1 MLLFC
6 LYATILIGLGLWDA
20 RRARNNTAFFL
31 NSRSSG
37 ARQVA
42 FSLTA
47 SCIGSSSTI
56 GMAGLAWA
64 LGAPAFWW
72 LGAGS
77 IGLAVLALFLAE
89 KVRGSGAWTT
99 PELVGIYLGPQ
110 ARMLVAAIL
119 VPAWLALMAAQF
131 TAMGKCTEALTGLSP
146 EVSLLAGSGLLI
158 LYSVLGGWAS
168 VIRSD
173 QPQGT
178 LFLLGLSAA
187 AFCLWQQ
194 DPTPLA
200 ELDLALLNADFGPD
214 RLIYFLIIVGG
225 SYVAGPTMFGILLS
239 AKDRKSSV
247 HGCGT
252 ASFILLGASV
262 LITALG
268 VLCRGPVPPGTASD
282 DILVSAITSMPPWAG
297 MALLVALFSAVISSA
312 DSMLVTVSTVVC
324 NDLFQRRST
333 ALCRMVTLAF
343 GAGGLLL
350 STQGHGI
357 LDLLLIGYDVYVS
370 GVAAPVTVALL
381 LASKPGPKHPELG
394 TAAIALGG
402 LCGLAAAITSLHA
415 FCYAGMALSAML
427 TVLAVRRKNC
437 A

>member
-6 LYATILIGLGLWDA
+6 LYATLLIGLGLWDA

-37 ARQVA
+37 SRQVA

-72 LGAGS
+72 LGVGS
-77 IGLAVLALFLAE
+77 IGLAVLALCLAK
-89 KVRGSGAWTT
+89 KVRESGAWTT

-110 ARMLVAAIL
+110 ARMLVATIL

-146 EVSLLAGSGLLI
+146 ELSLLAGSGLLI

-178 LFLLGLSAA
+178 LFLLGLSVA
-187 AFCLWQQ
+187 AFCLWRQ
-194 DPTPLA
+194 DPTPLT
-200 ELDLALLNADFGPD
+200 EMDLNLLNADFGPG

-225 SYVAGPTMFGILLS
+225 SYMAGPTMFGILLS
-239 AKDRKSSV
+239 AKDGKSAV
-247 HGCGT
+247 QGCGA
-252 ASFILLGASV
+252 ASFVLLGAAV

-268 VLCRGPVPPGTASD
+268 ILCRGPVPPGTAPD
-282 DILVSAITSMPPWAG
+282 DVLVSSIVSMPPWAG

-357 LDLLLIGYDVYVS
+357 LDLLLMGYDVYVS

-381 LASKPGPKHPELG
+381 LASKSGPRHPMLG

-402 LCGLAAAITSLHA
+402 MCGLAAAVTSLPV
-415 FCYAGMALSAML
+415 FCYTGMTLSALL
-427 TVLAVRRKNC
+427 TVLAVRRKNS